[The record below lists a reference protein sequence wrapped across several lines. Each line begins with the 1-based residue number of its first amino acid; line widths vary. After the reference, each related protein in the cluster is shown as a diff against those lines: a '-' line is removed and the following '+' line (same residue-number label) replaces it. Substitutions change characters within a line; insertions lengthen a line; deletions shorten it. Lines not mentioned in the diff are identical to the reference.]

1 MEMSETIGALADAL
15 AKAQS
20 DIQGA
25 LKDSTN
31 PHFRSKYADL
41 ASVWDAWQRVGPAQ
55 GLSVSQW
62 PGACEN
68 GVMVLTTLL
77 AHKSGE
83 WMRETLTIPLGKV
96 DAQGYGSATTYAR
109 RYALA
114 AMAGIA
120 PEDDDGN
127 AASAAKPKPKRE
139 KMEGPFDNV
148 TALKGAVRRFTALMA
163 ECGDDDTLEGVIAD
177 NGEMLAQLR
186 RYVPDWWH
194 GSEEIERS
202 VQDIIRNERAR
213 INQLV
218 ADNVPIDPGDNEVP
232 ESVLMLRASLTA
244 CKDIPAVKAWKAENA
259 VLIADVGEP
268 WSSQLESEWVMKGRA
283 LRAASDKKD

>member
-1 MEMSETIGALADAL
+1 MEMSETISALADAL

-68 GVMVLTTLL
+68 GVMALTTLL

-127 AASAAKPKPKRE
+127 AASAAKPVKRAE
-139 KMEGPFDNV
+139 KAQPAQSVEEKQSEP
-148 TALKGAVRRFTALMA
+148 
-163 ECGDDDTLEGVIAD
+163 GDKEDTLAQWRVWVDKNKELLRKLETS
-177 NGEMLAQLR
+177 GERDKLSIWKNKYDANLA
-186 RYVPDWWH
+186 
-194 GSEEIERS
+194 
-202 VQDIIRNERAR
+202 
-213 INQLV
+213 
-218 ADNVPIDPGDNEVP
+218 
-232 ESVLMLRASLTA
+232 VLMRTDTVMYDELMMVF
-244 CKDIPAVKAWKAENA
+244 D
-259 VLIADVGEP
+259 DV
-268 WSSQLESEWVMKGRA
+268 SAA
-283 LRAASDKKD
+283 LRQSIISAG